1 MVFQRGIFF
10 LIKCPFEHFNYWM
23 LFTDHVQL
31 LDDIYEAGYADTCS
45 LVVAGQKQKSNLG
58 TK

>member
-1 MVFQRGIFF
+1 
-10 LIKCPFEHFNYWM
+10 M
-23 LFTDHVQL
+23 LFTDQL

-45 LVVAGQKQKSNLG
+45 LVAGGQKSNLG